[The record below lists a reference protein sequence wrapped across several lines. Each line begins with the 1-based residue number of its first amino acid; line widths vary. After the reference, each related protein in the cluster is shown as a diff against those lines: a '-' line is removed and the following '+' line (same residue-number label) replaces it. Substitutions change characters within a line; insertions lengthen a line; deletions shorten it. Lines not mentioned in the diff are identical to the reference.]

1 MLSRVALSSLN
12 LIPFFFFRVSWA
24 PELGT
29 SGTLTAVIFFAVGPT
44 TAVSIPGDLIQKAIS
59 TINTTR

>member
-44 TAVSIPGDLIQKAIS
+44 TAVSITGHL
-59 TINTTR
+59 